1 MINFELLEEKAKN
14 QVLSDEEQE
23 KVRDFYD
30 DLSEASKK
38 AFRIKYPAL
47 FFGFRES
54 KIGYVIF
61 LEGVKNQIN
70 EKAKKLSLD
79 IHADVVKEEMGDGTG
94 HFLKLEANRGR
105 LYPTNVLEEY
115 LEDERSCQ
123 ADLTE
128 MTADKLLR
136 HFGMIL

>member
-1 MINFELLEEKAKN
+1 MINFEELERKAKN

-30 DLSEASKK
+30 DLSETSKK

-47 FFGFRES
+47 FFEFRES

-70 EKAKKLSLD
+70 ERAKSLSLD
-79 IHADVVKEEMGDGTG
+79 IHAEVVKKEMGDGTG